1 MSLAGFTGASRSRTA
16 HEYVRDSLRR
26 AILSGSLRP
35 GTHLVQTEVATQLEV
50 STTPVREAL
59 RDLATEGLV
68 FFDPHRGALVRTLD
82 LGEVRE
88 IYQLRAALEPL
99 VVPRVIDK
107 IRPETFERA
116 EQLTR
121 ALDRE
126 RDPSRWVEVNRE
138 FHSLFT
144 DFDQGSRL
152 EGILRGLRDSAAT
165 YVSLSLAARPKQM
178 SEANEEHRAVI
189 DAYRRRDAEAV
200 VEITVAHLES
210 TLRAIE
216 EAYRTDAP

>member
-1 MSLAGFTGASRSRTA
+1 MSLAGVTGSNRSRTA
-16 HEYVRDSLRR
+16 HEYVRDILRR

-35 GTHLVQTEVATQLEV
+35 GTHLVQTEVAAQLEV

-99 VVPRVIDK
+99 VVPRIIDRV
-107 IRPETFERA
+107 RPETLDRA
-116 EQLTR
+116 EQL
-121 ALDRE
+121 ALLLDGE
-126 RDPSRWVEVNRE
+126 RDPSAWVEVNRE

-144 DFDQGSRL
+144 ELDRGSRL
-152 EGILRGLRDSAAT
+152 EGMLRGLRDSAAS
-165 YVSLSLAARPKQM
+165 YVSLSLAARPQQM
-178 SEANEEHRAVI
+178 RDANDEHRAII
-189 DAYRRRDAEAV
+189 DAYRRRDIPAA
-200 VEITVAHLES
+200 VEITLAHLDS

-216 EAYRTDAP
+216 ESYQRQDP